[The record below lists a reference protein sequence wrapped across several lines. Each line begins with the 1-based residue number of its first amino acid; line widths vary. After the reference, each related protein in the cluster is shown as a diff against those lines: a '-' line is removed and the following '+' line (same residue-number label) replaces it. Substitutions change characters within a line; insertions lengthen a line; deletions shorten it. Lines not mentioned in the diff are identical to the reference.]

1 MFKGQ
6 YLPQQLEQGDN
17 DVFLTSGSK
26 QTHTIVN
33 TSKVDTKTQDDV
45 PVFDKTI
52 SSSFKFKET
61 HQLKLPENSF
71 QITSKF
77 VNITAVTRYNQYLFL
92 IDLFIILWVF
102 KTLYL
107 SILNNIYN

>member
-1 MFKGQ
+1 M
-6 YLPQQLEQGDN
+6 PQQLEQDDN
-17 DVFLTSGSK
+17 DVFLTPGSK

-52 SSSFKFKET
+52 TSSFKFKET
-61 HQLKLPENSF
+61 NQLKLPENSF

-77 VNITAVTRYNQYLFL
+77 VNITAVTRYNRYLFL

-107 SILNNIYN
+107 SILNNIYK